1 MGLANRQ
8 CMGAFGSSHAL
19 ASLINSYY
27 CEENENENFEAF
39 EEALAIL
46 HLIPITHENA
56 KSLTETTFV
65 RIDIFKGLL
74 ELITGEFYHQETMV
88 ALVVLIEI
96 CKKFR
101 KNRLLAIKAG
111 VVFSSIE
118 LLSNA
123 EKPKCERI
131 LDLLDMLMDYTEGRA
146 VMADHAMGIVVV
158 LKKIIRVSETTS
170 KKELRILWSIST
182 YSSNAFIL
190 RDMLQCRALS
200 KLCTLQ
206 QLDCTNKTKQKAKE
220 VLKLHA
226 NTFRASACLPHLM
239 KSDYPNYI

>member
-19 ASLINSYY
+19 ASLINSY
-27 CEENENENFEAF
+27 CSEENENENFEAC
-39 EEALAIL
+39 EEALGIL
-46 HLIPITHENA
+46 HLIPITHETA
-56 KSLTETTFV
+56 KSVTE
-65 RIDIFKGLL
+65 KA
-74 ELITGEFYHQETMV
+74 TMV
-88 ALVVLIEI
+88 AFVVLIEI
-96 CKKFR
+96 CKKSR
-101 KNRLLAIKAG
+101 KNRLLATKAG
-111 VVFSSIE
+111 AVFSSIE

-131 LDLLDMLMDYTEGRA
+131 LDLLDMLMDYAEGRA
-146 VMADHAMGIVVV
+146 AMADHAMGIVVV
-158 LKKIIRVSETTS
+158 LKKIIRVS
-170 KKELRILWSIST
+170 LCT

-206 QLDCTNKTKQKAKE
+206 QLDCTNKTNQKAKE

-226 NTFRASACLPHLM
+226 NTFKASACLLHLM